1 MQERPRALGQNNRI
15 LGVGILEPT
24 AVSVDTLLLIKALA
38 AAAAAAAA
46 ATFLLGSGISRGC

>member
-38 AAAAAAAA
+38 AAAA
-46 ATFLLGSGISRGC
+46 TFLLGSGISRGC